1 MKRLY
6 SRGFGVYSACPPLT
20 ADAFAPMDA
29 STTDSAVETALS
41 DIIPGPPKL
50 ALVLRMARD
59 QANGRRCW
67 GKAKCAVERPLS
79 AAIAFCVAIFWETAG
94 TTWRLP
100 EGGAGR
106 RKVGCGAASCPG
118 AKQRESS
125 ILGPSLNMQINVLI
139 TQEIKPHH
147 NRRTCLPKNRSNELF
162 CPCPCETT
170 R

>member
-1 MKRLY
+1 
-6 SRGFGVYSACPPLT
+6 VYSACPPLT
-20 ADAFAPMDA
+20 ADAFEPMDA

-50 ALVLRMARD
+50 AFVLRMARD
-59 QANGRRCW
+59 KASGRRFW
-67 GKAKCAVERPLS
+67 GKAECAVERQLS
-79 AAIAFCVAIFWETAG
+79 AARAFCVAIFWETAG

-106 RKVGCGAASCPG
+106 RKVGCGAAAVAASCPG
-118 AKQRESS
+118 AKQRGSS
-125 ILGPSLNMQINVLI
+125 ILGPSLNMQIDVLI
-139 TQEIKPHH
+139 AQEIKPHREKR

-170 R
+170 I